1 MEALSY
7 GSVLSAGADK
17 LSATIEYAKKGD
29 WTWRAGG
36 FVAGLLIVAVSAFSV
51 FSHIFAPF
59 KLVLDLYLLA
69 FGTLMCLIELQ
80 DHVFTQQYLN
90 VLRREALIIFRPN
103 GRALFYLFVGVLIIS
118 VSDIMSASFLVGCF
132 TAAVGAIV
140 FVASRSAMAQ
150 ARALRDAALSESV
163 IKAKFQAAD
172 RNRDGL
178 LDTSEL
184 ALLISALGCNLS
196 RNELEAA
203 LFTLDKNGDDR
214 VSYEE
219 FIEWYM
225 DKDDF

>member
-1 MEALSY
+1 MKSLSY
-7 GSVLSAGADK
+7 GSVMSTGADK
-17 LSATIEYAKKGD
+17 LSAAVEYAKKGD

-36 FVAGLLIVAVSAFSV
+36 FVAGSLIVVVSALSAFG
-51 FSHIFAPF
+51 HIFAPF

-80 DHVFTQQYLN
+80 DRVFTQQYLN

-103 GRALFYLFVGVLIIS
+103 GRACFYFFVGVLLVS
-118 VSDIMSASFLVGCF
+118 VSDLMSASFLVGCF

-140 FVASRSAMAQ
+140 YVASRSAMTQ
-150 ARALRDAALSESV
+150 ARALRDASLSETV
-163 IKAKFQAAD
+163 IKSKFQAAD

-184 ALLISALGCNLS
+184 AILISALGCDLS

-203 LFTLDKNGDDR
+203 LFTLDKDGDDR

-219 FIEWYM
+219 FIEWYK